1 MKKNSLLSETVSD
14 FYNGFEHIESSWWY
28 IFHSQSWAIF
38 KIKPSIDKGGF
49 WYLWITNQSW
59 IYCSNDSE
67 FSNLDYLTWKSFI
80 PHEEIGEDIFNNFW
94 EILTQ
99 TVMSWSTN
107 YTVDTKNHQVLEN
120 GVVIIWW
127 KVFWHELLNNDSWLK
142 TRLNNPTAIVLA
154 EWWFFLS
161 DTLNNRILF
170 YKDNNVYLIL
180 DQNDWIHEPTWL
192 AYNTTKNILYIA
204 NSWKWEILQLSWE
217 ILLTN
222 PPLSISFNPIE
233 TINSISHINIE
244 FPDFIW
250 NLDPVILLD
259 FSFNN
264 INNWV
269 GYTQTI
275 WNTIEYYFSDFSNIS
290 EPITNW
296 FIPWCNPSN
305 TYSLNGTSPERNIIT
320 CSNTNTWT
328 HQIHNWNLYNRFNT
342 NNLYNITLQ
351 NISPIFPLWTNQLVN
366 ITLFNNATSR
376 YIDTFAYFTQWDWI
390 VNNLE
395 FTTLSTLITWLN
407 YPSWLSI
414 SWNNLLINDFIT
426 REQYSYDLDN
436 ISSFS
441 TNSLNNFSGNNLENI
456 PLTENLD
463 VLLQNPIASL
473 NLNYNNT
480 DKFLSIHAKYYQY
493 LNCYNPEEQVQKSFI
508 LQKNID

>member
-1 MKKNSLLSETVSD
+1 M
-14 FYNGFEHIESSWWY
+14 
-28 IFHSQSWAIF
+28 
-38 KIKPSIDKGGF
+38 
-49 WYLWITNQSW
+49 
-59 IYCSNDSE
+59 
-67 FSNLDYLTWKSFI
+67 
-80 PHEEIGEDIFNNFW
+80 
-94 EILTQ
+94 
-99 TVMSWSTN
+99 
-107 YTVDTKNHQVLEN
+107 
-120 GVVIIWW
+120 
-127 KVFWHELLNNDSWLK
+127 
-142 TRLNNPTAIVLA
+142 
-154 EWWFFLS
+154 
-161 DTLNNRILF
+161 
-170 YKDNNVYLIL
+170 
-180 DQNDWIHEPTWL
+180 
-192 AYNTTKNILYIA
+192 
-204 NSWKWEILQLSWE
+204 
-217 ILLTN
+217 
-222 PPLSISFNPIE
+222 
-233 TINSISHINIE
+233 
-244 FPDFIW
+244 
-250 NLDPVILLD
+250 
-259 FSFNN
+259 
-264 INNWV
+264 
-269 GYTQTI
+269 
-275 WNTIEYYFSDFSNIS
+275 
-290 EPITNW
+290 
-296 FIPWCNPSN
+296 
-305 TYSLNGTSPERNIIT
+305 NGTSPERNIIT